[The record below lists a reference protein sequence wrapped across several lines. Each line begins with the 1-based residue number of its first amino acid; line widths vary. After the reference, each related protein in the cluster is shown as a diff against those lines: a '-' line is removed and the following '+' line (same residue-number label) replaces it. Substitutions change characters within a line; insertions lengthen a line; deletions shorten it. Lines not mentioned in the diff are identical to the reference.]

1 MNLTLKILLL
11 LDAFFAL
18 LLAVYL
24 FIKYRRKF
32 KKRPEIIKSENERE
46 EKEVEVTYEEE
57 KVKLVTEEVS
67 SNEEKTPNEVD
78 EDKLN
83 IGSYEDLE
91 AFIKKKSEEKNK

>member
-1 MNLTLKILLL
+1 MSLTLKILLL
-11 LDAFFAL
+11 LDAFFTL

-32 KKRPEIIKSENERE
+32 KKRPEIIRSANEKE
-46 EKEVEVTYEEE
+46 ETEVEVTYEEE
-57 KVKLVTEEVS
+57 KVKVVTEEVS
-67 SNEEKTPNEVD
+67 APAQAPNEAK

-91 AFIKKKSEEKNK
+91 SLIKTKSEEKK